1 MNYQF
6 NLDAL
11 SRNSGLSKT
20 VLGRLISDVQ
30 KEFPNDPMMQEL
42 HLRRYIDY
50 EKHLKPQSSQK
61 RKAH

>member
-6 NLDAL
+6 NMGSL
-11 SRNSGLSKT
+11 SKDSGLGKT
-20 VLGRLISDVQ
+20 LLKKLIGDVQ